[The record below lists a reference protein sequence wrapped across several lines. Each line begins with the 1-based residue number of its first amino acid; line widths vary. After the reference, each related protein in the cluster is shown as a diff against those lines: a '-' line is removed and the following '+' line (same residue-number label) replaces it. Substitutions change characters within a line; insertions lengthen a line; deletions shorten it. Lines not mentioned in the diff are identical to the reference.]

1 MPGALGPP
9 PLTRVVGSNGSR
21 HMKFTNSAL
30 TASSLLA
37 ASLLALCGCVE
48 PKTAQVPALGQSGHR
63 LIRISFSSRSGDF
76 RMRISGG
83 PVETFADTSFTNTM
97 IGLRLGYGDIAIWE
111 AVRDERGEELIWSA
125 GISAWWGSH
134 LRGARAS
141 FYGMNSDSV
150 SDFFTA
156 PIYHATGPP
165 DKPRPLT
172 SAVFY
177 TDGESL
183 GTGAVGF
190 RAMLRAMQAQKSGWV
205 FLLAP
210 RIKNEGQES
219 PWSQD
224 DQELAWAK
232 QAGVLDQFERVE
244 YGQRGGLTDFA
255 RLADDQ

>member
-1 MPGALGPP
+1 MK
-9 PLTRVVGSNGSR
+9 SN
-21 HMKFTNSAL
+21 NSAL

-37 ASLLALCGCVE
+37 ASLLALCGCAE
-48 PKTAQVPALGQSGHR
+48 PKTAQVPSFDETGHR
-63 LIRISFSSRSGDF
+63 LIRLSFSSRRGDF

-97 IGLRLGYGDIAIWE
+97 IGLRLEYGDIAIWE
-111 AVRDERGEELIWSA
+111 AVRDERGKELSWPA
-125 GISAWWGSH
+125 GISAWWDSH
-134 LRGARAS
+134 LRGVRAS
-141 FYGMNSDSV
+141 SYCMNSDSV
-150 SDFFTA
+150 SDFFTT
-156 PIYHATGPP
+156 PIYHWTAPRN
-165 DKPRPLT
+165 KPRPLT

-177 TDGESL
+177 ADGESL

-190 RAMLRAMQAQKSGWV
+190 RAMLRAVQAQKSGWV

-210 RIKNEGQES
+210 RIKNKGQES

-224 DQELAWAK
+224 DQELAWAE
-232 QAGVLDQFERVE
+232 QAGVLDQFERVQ